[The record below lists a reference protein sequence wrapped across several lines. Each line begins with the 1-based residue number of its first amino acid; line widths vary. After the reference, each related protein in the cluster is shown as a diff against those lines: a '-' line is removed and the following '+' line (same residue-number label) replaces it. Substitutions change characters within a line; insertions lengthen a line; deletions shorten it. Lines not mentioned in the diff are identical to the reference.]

1 MRNRVRGAG
10 DARLGRPLLRWRR
23 AERAR
28 EEEGAAK
35 CCVVRGL
42 ALADSNGL
50 PRGGVLQHRVS
61 SREEL

>member
-28 EEEGAAK
+28 EEEGAAER
-35 CCVVRGL
+35 CVVCGL
-42 ALADSNGL
+42 ALADTNGL